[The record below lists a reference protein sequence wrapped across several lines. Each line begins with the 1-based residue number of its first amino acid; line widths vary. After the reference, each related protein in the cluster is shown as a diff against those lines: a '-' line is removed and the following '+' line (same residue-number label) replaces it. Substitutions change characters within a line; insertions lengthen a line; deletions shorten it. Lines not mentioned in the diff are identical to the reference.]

1 MRKTTLLLLALVLA
15 PSAQAIAGEPDKVLF
30 VGNSFTYYNNG
41 LHKHYESI
49 VESANG
55 LLHSRIMTIS
65 SGRLPEHI
73 AGLPSLAASEDWDV
87 VVLQGYSKGPIGDDT
102 GEAFRKA
109 ATQLVR
115 VIRDSDARPA
125 FFMTWAYIDEPEMT
139 ALLDDAYTS
148 IGKKLD
154 AQVVPVGLAFERA
167 IQLRPDLKLRIA
179 DRKHPTIAGTYLAAC
194 TFYAALQQQN
204 PEGLS
209 YTAGLDPV
217 DAAFLQSVAW
227 DTVENYSSRSKP
239 LH

>member
-1 MRKTTLLLLALVLA
+1 MKITTLLLLALALV
-15 PSAQAIAGEPDKVLF
+15 PSAQAIGSEPDKVLF

-41 LHKHYESI
+41 LHKHYEAI

-65 SGRLPEHI
+65 SGHLPEHI

-87 VVLQGYSKGPIGDDT
+87 VVLQGYSKGPIGDGT
-102 GEAFRKA
+102 AKKFRKA
-109 ATQLVR
+109 AKQLVR
-115 VIRDSDARPA
+115 VIRRNDAKPV

-167 IQLRPDLKLRIA
+167 IQQRPELKLRIS
-179 DRKHPTIAGTYLAAC
+179 DRKHPTLAGT
-194 TFYAALQQQN
+194 
-204 PEGLS
+204 
-209 YTAGLDPV
+209 
-217 DAAFLQSVAW
+217 
-227 DTVENYSSRSKP
+227 
-239 LH
+239 

>member
-1 MRKTTLLLLALVLA
+1 MKITTLLLLALAFA
-15 PSAQAIAGEPDKVLF
+15 PSAQAIGGEPDKVLF

-41 LHKHYESI
+41 LHKHYEAI

-55 LLHSRIMTIS
+55 LLDSRIMTIS
-65 SGRLPEHI
+65 SGHLREHI

-102 GEAFRKA
+102 SKSFRDA
-109 ATQLVR
+109 AEQLAR
-115 VIRDSDARPA
+115 VIRRNDAKPA

-148 IGKKLD
+148 IGKKLG

-167 IQLRPDLKLRIA
+167 IQQRPDLKLRIA
-179 DRKHPTIAGTYLAAC
+179 DRKHPTLAGTYLAAC
-194 TFYAALQQQN
+194 TFYAALHQQN

-209 YTAGLDPV
+209 YTAGLDPD
-217 DAAFLQSVAW
+217 DAAFLQRVAW
-227 DTVENYSSRSKP
+227 DTTEEYSARNT
-239 LH
+239 L

>member
-1 MRKTTLLLLALVLA
+1 MRKTIVLIIALA
-15 PSAQAIAGEPDKVLF
+15 SAVPAIAGEPDKVLF

-41 LHKHYESI
+41 LHKHYEAI

-55 LLHSRIMTIS
+55 FLHSRIMTIS
-65 SGRLPEHI
+65 SGHLPEHI

-102 GEAFRKA
+102 ARAFRKA
-109 ATQLVR
+109 AKQLVR
-115 VIRDSDARPA
+115 TIRDNDAKPA

-148 IGKKLD
+148 IGKKLG

-167 IQLRPDLKLRIA
+167 IQERPDLKLRIA
-179 DRKHPTIAGTYLAAC
+179 DRKHPTLAGTYLAAC
-194 TFYAALQQQN
+194 TFYAALHQQN

-209 YTAGLDPV
+209 YTAGLDPD
-217 DAAFLQSVAW
+217 DAAFLQRVAW
-227 DTVENYSSRSKP
+227 DTVESYSAR
-239 LH
+239 

>member
-41 LHKHYESI
+41 LHKHYEAI

-73 AGLPSLAASEDWDV
+73 AGFPSLAASEDWDV
-87 VVLQGYSKGPIGDDT
+87 VVLQGYSKGPISDDT
-102 GEAFRKA
+102 AGAFRKA
-109 ATQLVR
+109 ATQLVQ
-115 VIRDSDARPA
+115 VIRDNDAKPA
-125 FFMTWAYIDEPEMT
+125 FFMTWAYVDEPGMT

-148 IGKKLD
+148 IGKKLG

-167 IQLRPDLKLRIA
+167 IQQRPDLKLRIA
-179 DRKHPTIAGTYLAAC
+179 DRKHPTLAGTYLAAC
-194 TFYAALQQQN
+194 AFYAALHRQN

-209 YTAGLDPV
+209 YTAGLDPD
-217 DAAFLQSVAW
+217 DAAFLQRVAW
-227 DTVENYSSRSKP
+227 DTVEEYSARNIF
-239 LH
+239 

>member
-1 MRKTTLLLLALVLA
+1 MRKTIVLIIALA
-15 PSAQAIAGEPDKVLF
+15 SAVPAIAGVPDKVLF

-41 LHKHYESI
+41 LHKHYEAI

-65 SGRLPEHI
+65 SGHLPEHV

-87 VVLQGYSKGPIGDDT
+87 VVLQGYSKGPIS
-102 GEAFRKA
+102 EATAKPFRDA
-109 ATQLVR
+109 AERLVQI
-115 VIRDSDARPA
+115 IRDNDARPV

-139 ALLDDAYTS
+139 ARLDDAYTS
-148 IGKKLD
+148 IGKKLG

-194 TFYAALQQQN
+194 TFYAALHQEN

-209 YTAGLDPV
+209 YTAGLEPD
-217 DAAFLQSVAW
+217 DAAFLQRIAW
-227 DTVENYSSRSKP
+227 ETVEAQHRAK
-239 LH
+239 H

>member
-1 MRKTTLLLLALVLA
+1 MKITTLLLLALAFA
-15 PSAQAIAGEPDKVLF
+15 PSAQAIGGEPDKVLF

-41 LHKHYESI
+41 LHQHYEAI

-65 SGRLPEHI
+65 GGHLPEHI
-73 AGLPSLAASEDWDV
+73 AGLPSLAASDDWDV
-87 VVLQGYSKGPIGDDT
+87 VVLQAYSKGPINDDT
-102 GEAFRKA
+102 ARAFRKA
-109 ATQLVR
+109 AKQLVR
-115 VIRDSDARPA
+115 VIRDNGASPV

-167 IQLRPDLKLRIA
+167 IQQRPDLKLRIA
-179 DRKHPTIAGTYLAAC
+179 DRKHPTRAGTYLAAC
-194 TFYAALQQQN
+194 TFYAALHQQN

-209 YTAGLDPV
+209 YTAGLDPD
-217 DAAFLQSVAW
+217 DAAFLQRVAS
-227 DTVENYSSRSKP
+227 DTVDAYSARNK
-239 LH
+239 L